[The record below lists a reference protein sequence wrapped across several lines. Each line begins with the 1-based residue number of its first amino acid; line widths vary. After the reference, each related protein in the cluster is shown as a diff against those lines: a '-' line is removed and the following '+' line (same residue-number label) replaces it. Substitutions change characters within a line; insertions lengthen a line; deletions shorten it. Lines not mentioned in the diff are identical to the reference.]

1 MAEKL
6 KDAKAKKQAG
16 VHPEVL
22 KSLIARCDGMKAD
35 MDEAR
40 GELGAAVKD
49 AEETH
54 GINRKAFKL
63 VLSLKRMEQDKRD
76 DFLRSLDDYREK
88 LDLNPQADLFADDEG
103 DEAKRRAGQ
112 TAKAQADD
120 EAADRNSKALRGG
133 IKQLDPAVH

>member
-6 KDAKAKKQAG
+6 KQPTTKATG
-16 VHPEVL
+16 IHPEVL
-22 KSLIARCDGMKAD
+22 KSLIAKCDGMKAD

-49 AEETH
+49 AEEVH

-76 DFLRSLDDYREK
+76 DFLRSLSDYVEK
-88 LDLNPQADLFADDEG
+88 LDLGPQADLFADGEG
-103 DEAKRRAGQ
+103 DEAQRRA
-112 TAKAQADD
+112 AQGAAAATDD
-120 EAADRNSKALRGG
+120 QAAENSRRLKGG
-133 IKQLDPAVH
+133 IKQLAH

>member
-6 KDAKAKKQAG
+6 KQAAAKKIG
-16 VHPEVL
+16 IHPEVL
-22 KSLIARCDGMKAD
+22 KSLISKCDGMKAD

-49 AEETH
+49 AEEAH

-76 DFLRSLDDYREK
+76 DFLKSLSDYVTK
-88 LDLNPQADLFADDEG
+88 LDLGPQADLFDEG
-103 DEAKRRAGQ
+103 DEAGRRA
-112 TAKAQADD
+112 AQD
-120 EAADRNSKALRGG
+120 AAAAEQDQFAENKKRLKG
-133 IKQLDPAVH
+133 IKQLEPAVH